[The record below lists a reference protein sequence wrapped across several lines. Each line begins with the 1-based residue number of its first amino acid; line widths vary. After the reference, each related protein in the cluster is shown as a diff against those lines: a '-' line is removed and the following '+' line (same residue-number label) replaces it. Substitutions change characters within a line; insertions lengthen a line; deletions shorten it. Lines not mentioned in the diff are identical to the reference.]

1 MAMACRHG
9 YAHSWQ
15 LQLPMR
21 TVFSSSRRW
30 YSSEQSGEEMAAR
43 MENSGINEMRP
54 SKSTVHIE
62 MDRVNGEVGDN
73 RQMIYEQTNIYSDEF
88 K

>member
-1 MAMACRHG
+1 
-9 YAHSWQ
+9 
-15 LQLPMR
+15 
-21 TVFSSSRRW
+21 
-30 YSSEQSGEEMAAR
+30 MAAR